1 MQFYKFIAKLQ
12 LHRICIKVRVKN
24 HYILVAIVSY
34 IKKNTC
40 ATLKTRRE
48 KKKVVKGKTPNTIK
62 DISVIPY

>member
-34 IKKNTC
+34 IKKIPV
-40 ATLKTRRE
+40 LHSRQGE
-48 KKKVVKGKTPNTIK
+48 KKKVVKGKSPNTIK

>member
-34 IKKNTC
+34 IKKYLCYTQD
-40 ATLKTRRE
+40 KE
-48 KKKVVKGKTPNTIK
+48 KKKKVVKGKTPNTIK